1 MLVVGVVG
9 STLGGTLLVASVTG
23 ASVVRIPALA
33 GPSYARDVLGFH
45 PITSHSPSAP
55 TPTPKPAG
63 KPVSTPPTSKPSTP
77 GPPATVPAQTP
88 SPSESPSPP
97 PSPSLSVAISAG
109 AQTVRK
115 NKTITYVITV
125 TNTGSATAT
134 DVVIESHVPDGTTLS
149 SWLCNGNVVQAKGA
163 TSFTCGALGSR
174 QTQLRD
180 RRSRALVRCER
191 GPRGLE
197 HRIGGGAM
205 TRPRYRNLPIY
216 AKILVP
222 FAVLIIAWGG
232 FGTAILV
239 HGATSEARS
248 RATAQL
254 ASAFDGARATL
265 ANEEQNLLQV
275 VQLGSNTQGVAAALA
290 RGDGTLLRQLL
301 EPIALNSERSDFRV
315 TVRVIDR
322 AGTVLFG
329 LDTSVVPPKILHEP
343 ALTLAPILLAARG
356 KTDALGD
363 KFAALSPTDL
373 FVAGPV
379 RDAKGHGLG
388 AVVVSENLAAIAAR
402 MGQAP
407 DVRVVIFSLEG
418 TQLTANGG
426 PLPFRNATTNG
437 VQVRVRVLGRT
448 METLYGPLDVRG
460 ERAAILGVGLT
471 SQAVLGG
478 IQGKSVLL
486 TLLVGIAVLVAL
498 GIGLLTARAI
508 TKPVGALVGATR
520 ALAHGELHVRAPEGA
535 KDEIGALAVSFNAM
549 ANEPETQHRTLEKQ
563 VEERTAALRTANAQ
577 LVRASSAKT
586 AFIAMMSHELRTPLN
601 GIIGFADMLSDPMFG
616 DHTPEETRDLA
627 SNIIASGRH

>member
-1 MLVVGVVG
+1 
-9 STLGGTLLVASVTG
+9 
-23 ASVVRIPALA
+23 
-33 GPSYARDVLGFH
+33 
-45 PITSHSPSAP
+45 
-55 TPTPKPAG
+55 
-63 KPVSTPPTSKPSTP
+63 
-77 GPPATVPAQTP
+77 
-88 SPSESPSPP
+88 
-97 PSPSLSVAISAG
+97 
-109 AQTVRK
+109 
-115 NKTITYVITV
+115 
-125 TNTGSATAT
+125 
-134 DVVIESHVPDGTTLS
+134 
-149 SWLCNGNVVQAKGA
+149 
-163 TSFTCGALGSR
+163 
-174 QTQLRD
+174 
-180 RRSRALVRCER
+180 
-191 GPRGLE
+191 
-197 HRIGGGAM
+197 M

-549 ANEPETQHRTLEKQ
+549 ANELETQHRTLEKQ

-627 SNIIASGRH
+627 SNIIASGRHLLGLINDLLDMAKIEAGKIEIRPVPTEVGGLVLEVENVLGALARAKNIEMTTDVDSDVPLAMADPARLRQVLFNLVSNAIKFTQEGGRITVDVVNLEQSVTISVSDTGPGLLPEEAERIFQPYERGSAGADDEGAGLGLSLARSLIEMQGGRIWVKSTPGKGSTFTVLIPSATIERLEVAG

>member
-1 MLVVGVVG
+1 
-9 STLGGTLLVASVTG
+9 
-23 ASVVRIPALA
+23 
-33 GPSYARDVLGFH
+33 
-45 PITSHSPSAP
+45 
-55 TPTPKPAG
+55 
-63 KPVSTPPTSKPSTP
+63 
-77 GPPATVPAQTP
+77 
-88 SPSESPSPP
+88 
-97 PSPSLSVAISAG
+97 
-109 AQTVRK
+109 
-115 NKTITYVITV
+115 
-125 TNTGSATAT
+125 
-134 DVVIESHVPDGTTLS
+134 
-149 SWLCNGNVVQAKGA
+149 
-163 TSFTCGALGSR
+163 
-174 QTQLRD
+174 
-180 RRSRALVRCER
+180 
-191 GPRGLE
+191 
-197 HRIGGGAM
+197 M

-232 FGTAILV
+232 FGAAILV

-627 SNIIASGRH
+627 SNIIASGRHLLGLINDLLDMAKIEAGKIEIRPVPTEVGGLVLEVENVLGALARAKNIEMTTDVDSDVPLAMADPARLRQVLFNLVSNAIKFTQEGGRITVDVVNLEQSVTISVSDTGPGLLPEEAERIFQPYERGSAGADDEGAGLGLSLARSLIEMQGGRIWVKSTPGKGSTFTVLIPSATIERLEVAG

>member
-1 MLVVGVVG
+1 
-9 STLGGTLLVASVTG
+9 
-23 ASVVRIPALA
+23 
-33 GPSYARDVLGFH
+33 
-45 PITSHSPSAP
+45 
-55 TPTPKPAG
+55 
-63 KPVSTPPTSKPSTP
+63 
-77 GPPATVPAQTP
+77 
-88 SPSESPSPP
+88 
-97 PSPSLSVAISAG
+97 
-109 AQTVRK
+109 
-115 NKTITYVITV
+115 
-125 TNTGSATAT
+125 
-134 DVVIESHVPDGTTLS
+134 
-149 SWLCNGNVVQAKGA
+149 
-163 TSFTCGALGSR
+163 
-174 QTQLRD
+174 
-180 RRSRALVRCER
+180 
-191 GPRGLE
+191 
-197 HRIGGGAM
+197 M

-448 METLYGPLDVRG
+448 RETLYGPLDVRG

-520 ALAHGELHVRAPEGA
+520 ALAQGELHVRAPEGA

-549 ANEPETQHRTLEKQ
+549 ANELETQHRTLEKQ

-627 SNIIASGRH
+627 SNIIASGRHLLGLINDLLDMAKIEAGKIEIRPVPTEVGGLVLEVENVLGALARAKNIEMTTDVDSDVPLAMADPARLRQVLFNLVSNAIKFTQEGGRITVDVVNLEQSITISVSDTGPGLLPDEAERIFQPYERGSAGSEDDGAGLGLSLAKSLIELQGGRIWVKSTPGKGSTFSILVPAAKVERLEVAG